1 MTKWAD
7 YLISEV
13 RYVETTTTKHIS
25 QVKVH
30 IDKGEKVETPSVWS
44 RDDVMNA
51 INNNSTFMTITRN
64 SEGKWSRGALLEKV
78 WEYNAWYIKTKKDK
92 TTKDNL
98 GSLPEF

>member
-1 MTKWAD
+1 MEKWAE

-13 RYVETTTTKHIS
+13 KYVETTTTKHIS

-30 IDKGEKVETPSVWS
+30 VDTGDKVADSKIWS
-44 RDDVMNA
+44 RQDVINA
-51 INNNSTFMTITRN
+51 IDLKSTFMTITKAPDGN
-64 SEGKWSRGALLEKV
+64 WKKGAEVIKILV
-78 WEYNAWYIKTKKDK
+78 NNVHYIKTEPDN